1 MRMRRCEEP
10 VTLTLPTWSTRDGT
24 VTAIAHDCD
33 RENWA
38 SSSAITRAGVSREAE
53 DNVHMSAGG

>member
-10 VTLTLPTWSTRDGT
+10 VITLPTCDST
-24 VTAIAHDCD
+24 VTAIARDCGSN
-33 RENWA
+33 RKENWA

-53 DNVHMSAGG
+53 DKVHMSAGG